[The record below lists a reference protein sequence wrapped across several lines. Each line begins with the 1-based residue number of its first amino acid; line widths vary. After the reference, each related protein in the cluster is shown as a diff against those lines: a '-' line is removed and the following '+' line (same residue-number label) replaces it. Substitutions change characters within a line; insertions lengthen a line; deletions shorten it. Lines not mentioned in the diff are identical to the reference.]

1 MNNWFQISHDLR
13 NMGREI
19 KTEFTSIEDFPENT
33 FGYIY
38 CITNLDTNKIYIGKK
53 QILSVTNKKLGKKEL
68 LELPIQRGRK
78 VTKKKVT
85 KESDWQNYWGSNKPL
100 LEDIKYL
107 GKDKFKREILKFCK
121 TKKELTYWEI
131 YYQMDNN
138 VLTSNSYND
147 SILGRYYRKDF
158 SL

>member
-1 MNNWFQISHDLR
+1 MNKWLIYETQVID
-13 NMGREI
+13 
-19 KTEFTSIEDFPENT
+19 KIEDFPPNT
-33 FGYIY
+33 FGFIY
-38 CITNLDTNKIYIGKK
+38 LITNLETDKFYIGKK
-53 QILSVTNKKLGKKEL
+53 QIMSNTTKKLGKKEL
-68 LELPIQRGRK
+68 LELPTQRGRK

-100 LEDIKYL
+100 LEDIKLL
-107 GKDKFKREILKFCK
+107 GKDKFKREILRFCK

-131 YYQMDNN
+131 YYQMENH

-147 SILGRYYRKDF
+147 SVAGKFYRKDF